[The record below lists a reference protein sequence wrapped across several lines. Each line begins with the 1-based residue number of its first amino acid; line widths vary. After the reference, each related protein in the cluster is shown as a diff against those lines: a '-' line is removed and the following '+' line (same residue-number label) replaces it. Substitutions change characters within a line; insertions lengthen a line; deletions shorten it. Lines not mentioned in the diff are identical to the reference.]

1 MGDVTG
7 RGRAV
12 GRPLLRV
19 VGGVD
24 RLDAV
29 ASESFL
35 VRVFFSAVWRGGRGA
50 AVVRSIMGEVLLI
63 IATVIVLLFPSS
75 PSNELGMTRGGV
87 EEGVSAGGVR
97 KLTMD
102 VWLLLCLILCLI
114 CAGSGVV
121 GGGGSGGGVGGGR
134 GVDIVAREEKFRS
147 SVRDKKIG
155 TTTHYYS
162 PTASL
167 LEVCPSEPYSFCE
180 AVAM

>member
-1 MGDVTG
+1 MAGGGEGVGETEVGVGDVTG
-7 RGRAV
+7 RGRAG
-12 GRPLLRV
+12 GRPLVRV

-29 ASESFL
+29 ESEGFL
-35 VRVFFSAVWRGGRGA
+35 GRAFFSAVWRGGRGA

-102 VWLLLCLILCLI
+102 VWLLCLILCLI
-114 CAGSGVV
+114 CAGSGVC
-121 GGGGSGGGVGGGR
+121 GGVSLH
-134 GVDIVAREEKFRS
+134 RS
-147 SVRDKKIG
+147 
-155 TTTHYYS
+155 YYF
-162 PTASL
+162 T
-167 LEVCPSEPYSFCE
+167 Y
-180 AVAM
+180 